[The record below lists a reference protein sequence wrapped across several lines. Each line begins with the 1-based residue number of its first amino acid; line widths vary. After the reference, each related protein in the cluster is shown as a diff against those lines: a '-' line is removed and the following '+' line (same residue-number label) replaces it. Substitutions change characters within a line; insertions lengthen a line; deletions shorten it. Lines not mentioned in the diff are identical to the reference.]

1 MLMSNVTELG
11 SSSSFFDNLRLV
23 EGPDGELNFELP
35 MTKGK
40 NKNVPVY
47 YAFATGRHA
56 GSFFLKIG
64 AAFLF
69 CFGQRIFMGLKFVK
83 HIYSMTDDDAIMEG
97 VAYDIIYPVFSL
109 LQLYFIFKFGNVI
122 VKKTKWLARLTFMH
136 CMISSFL

>member
-40 NKNVPVY
+40 KKNVPEY

-56 GSFFLKIG
+56 CSFFLKIE
-64 AAFLF
+64 AAFFLLWANDF
-69 CFGQRIFMGLKFVK
+69 HGPELCEEYIL
-83 HIYSMTDDDAIMEG
+83 DD
-97 VAYDIIYPVFSL
+97 
-109 LQLYFIFKFGNVI
+109 
-122 VKKTKWLARLTFMH
+122 
-136 CMISSFL
+136 